1 MKNFIF
7 IAAFIIILVSCGSY
21 RSLDLRKL
29 TTGMTKAQ
37 VEQIAGLPNR
47 VLSINETEDGYQ
59 EILEYQTSRNEVY
72 ALEFWNDY
80 LTGYEYLYDDI
91 EYIAPLYP
99 PSTYPPYGRPIIVL
113 PPDNNRPNRPNRPNQ
128 PNRPNRPNRPG
139 NPGGSTRPPATN
151 QRPTTRP
158 TEGSRPVGTPP
169 ANNPSR
175 TREQQNSQTS
185 PQTRPN
191 RIAPDSI

>member
-1 MKNFIF
+1 MKNFVF
-7 IAAFIIILVSCGSY
+7 IAIFAIILISCGSY
-21 RSLDLRKL
+21 RSLDLRRL

-37 VEQIAGLPNR
+37 VERIAGLPNR

-59 EILEYQTSRNEVY
+59 EVLEYSTSRNEVY

-91 EYIAPLYP
+91 EYVAPLYP
-99 PSTYPPYGRPIIVL
+99 PSMYPPYGRPIIVV
-113 PPDNNRPNRPNRPNQ
+113 PNERPNQ
-128 PNRPNRPNRPG
+128 PGRPTPPNRPG
-139 NPGGSTRPPATN
+139 RPTPPSRPETPGGSTRPPATN

-169 ANNPSR
+169 ANTNPR
-175 TREQQNSQTS
+175 TREQQ
-185 PQTRPN
+185 PN
-191 RIAPDSI
+191 TQRTPEILPF